1 MASVLLNQAWLNI
14 MAEWKLIQAELV
26 MLNREVWGARGPT
39 TAREHLGKSLGKRGG
54 VGNQD
59 QAW

>member
-26 MLNREVWGARGPT
+26 MLNREV
-39 TAREHLGKSLGKRGG
+39 
-54 VGNQD
+54 
-59 QAW
+59 